1 MKELFTKYMLFEDEE
16 QTKTSALFDDV
27 LAVLLLVTV
36 IPLLMVTEVL
46 LLQWRLKFFY
56 YMNFEPKY

>member
-36 IPLLMVTEVL
+36 IPLLMVT
-46 LLQWRLKFFY
+46 
-56 YMNFEPKY
+56 